1 MILVTGATGHLGSA
15 IANQLVKETPANS
28 IAILA
33 RDAEKAA
40 DLKSKGIEVRIGDFD
55 TPDALNEA
63 LKGVNK
69 VVLIS
74 GTDPVHRFQQ
84 HKNVVDAAKKNGV
97 KRIVYTSVTIEDL
110 TTSDNQFLMQSHFQ
124 TEDYI
129 KESGLSYTFFR
140 NNLYADTILMFAGEN
155 PFETGIAL
163 PTGNGKVGFALRRE
177 IGEAIA
183 NDLLNNYTENKVYE
197 ITGSDAYSYADVASE
212 LSNLSGKTVTYT
224 DIDSN
229 SYEAFLLKV
238 GVPEHFVAVFTAFA
252 KDIKN
257 SQHQKVTSDLERLL
271 GRKPIDFS
279 LALKELY
286 NI

>member
-15 IANQLVKETPANS
+15 IVNQLVKETPANS

-40 DLKSKGIEVRIGDFD
+40 DLKNKGIEVRIGDFD
-55 TPDALNEA
+55 TPAALNEA

-97 KRIVYTSVTIEDL
+97 KRIVYTSVTMEDL
-110 TTSDNQFLMQSHFQ
+110 TTSENQFLMQSHFQ

-197 ITGSDAYSYADVASE
+197 ITGSAAYSYANVASE

-229 SYEAFLLKV
+229 SYEAFLLNV

-257 SQHQKVTSDLERLL
+257 NQHQKVTSDLERLL

>member
-15 IANQLVKETPANS
+15 IVNQLVKETPSNS

-33 RDAEKAA
+33 REAKKAA
-40 DLKSKGIEVRIGDFD
+40 DFKNKGIEVRIGDFD
-55 TPDALNEA
+55 TPAALNEA

-69 VVLIS
+69 IVLIS

-97 KRIVYTSVTIEDL
+97 KRIVYTSVTMEDFA
-110 TTSDNQFLMQSHFQ
+110 TSDNQFLMQSHFQ
-124 TEDYI
+124 TEEYI

-197 ITGSDAYSYADVASE
+197 ITGSAAYSYADVASE

-224 DIDSN
+224 DIDPN

-238 GVPEHFVAVFTAFA
+238 GVPEHFVAVFTAFTA
-252 KDIKN
+252 DIKN
-257 SQHQKVTSDLERLL
+257 NQHQKVTSDLERLL

-286 NI
+286 TL

>member
-1 MILVTGATGHLGSA
+1 
-15 IANQLVKETPANS
+15 
-28 IAILA
+28 
-33 RDAEKAA
+33 
-40 DLKSKGIEVRIGDFD
+40 
-55 TPDALNEA
+55 
-63 LKGVNK
+63 
-69 VVLIS
+69 
-74 GTDPVHRFQQ
+74 
-84 HKNVVDAAKKNGV
+84 
-97 KRIVYTSVTIEDL
+97 
-110 TTSDNQFLMQSHFQ
+110 
-124 TEDYI
+124 
-129 KESGLSYTFFR
+129 
-140 NNLYADTILMFAGEN
+140 MFAGEN

-197 ITGSDAYSYADVASE
+197 ITGSVAYSYADVASE

-224 DIDSN
+224 DIDPN

-252 KDIKN
+252 ADIKN
-257 SQHQKVTSDLERLL
+257 NQHQKVTSDLERLL

-286 NI
+286 TL